1 MEEMLMEEMYDIMSF
16 FPFISL
22 INLLTTAFCILFM
35 HYSAKHRNHQL
46 GLGWYVCGVFFGI
59 WTVLVFLLKRK
70 DFPGPD
76 LKVCPSCGNKCPVN
90 YEVCNRCL
98 VELPE
103 INTEEKAKQKKLSK
117 IFGTGLIVTEL
128 TAFFIGSVMG
138 VVMFRQIMDIAM
150 GDYDS
155 GYRISVNGVFYDK
168 KGNAYENEN
177 DVLLYDQEGRIYT
190 HSVEKVTAEEGYEY
204 DEYYYVRDDGEKY
217 YESDCYVTNDGWFYC
232 DKGGLLEYYYPDTE
246 NMSEEELDAYYKE
259 KMENDESEYKY
270 YDDYL
275 VDKKGNVYYCAYE
288 ASWNEKGELI
298 TAENDVSVTE

>member
-22 INLLTTAFCILFM
+22 INLLTKAFCILFM

-128 TAFFIGSVMG
+128 TAFLS
-138 VVMFRQIMDIAM
+138 
-150 GDYDS
+150 
-155 GYRISVNGVFYDK
+155 
-168 KGNAYENEN
+168 
-177 DVLLYDQEGRIYT
+177 VLLW
-190 HSVEKVTAEEGYEY
+190 V
-204 DEYYYVRDDGEKY
+204 
-217 YESDCYVTNDGWFYC
+217 
-232 DKGGLLEYYYPDTE
+232 
-246 NMSEEELDAYYKE
+246 
-259 KMENDESEYKY
+259 
-270 YDDYL
+270 
-275 VDKKGNVYYCAYE
+275 
-288 ASWNEKGELI
+288 
-298 TAENDVSVTE
+298 